1 MRLLTNW
8 LAIKPNKMVSK
19 AVVKRNIVEFGKIN
33 RPSCQMPNPHARA
46 PEAAAVSIR
55 CGRSKPREY
64 MARNRDFH
72 VLDAEI
78 RKVAEGDHLKRPITR
93 GGVQ

>member
-46 PEAAAVSIR
+46 PRNAIPAPIGMKIR
-55 CGRSKPREY
+55 IGSY
-64 MARNRDFH
+64 NIIMRNKRTKNRPPSF
-72 VLDAEI
+72 
-78 RKVAEGDHLKRPITR
+78 RKLTLLLPAPLS
-93 GGVQ
+93 